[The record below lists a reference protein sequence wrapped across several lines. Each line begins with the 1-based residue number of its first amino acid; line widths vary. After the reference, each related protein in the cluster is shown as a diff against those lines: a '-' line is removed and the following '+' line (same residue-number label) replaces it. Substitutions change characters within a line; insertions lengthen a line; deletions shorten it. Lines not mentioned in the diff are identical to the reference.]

1 MSNRRDERLFL
12 EDITDSIQVIETFV
26 EGMTLEDFKKDRK
39 TFSASIRE
47 LEIIGEAVNNISE
60 ELKREYSQVL
70 WQEIRSFRNK
80 IVHEYFGIDHRIVW
94 DIITNELPILERQV
108 MEIKMDL
115 KDLSPD
121 TGLEKN

>member
-12 EDITDSIQVIETFV
+12 ENIADSIHAIATFV
-26 EGMTLEDFKKDRK
+26 EGMKLEDFKKDRK

-47 LEIIGEAVNNISE
+47 LEIIGEAVNNVSE

-80 IVHEYFGIDHRIVW
+80 IVHEYFGVDHRVVW
-94 DIITNELPILERQV
+94 DIITNELPILEQQI
-108 MEIKMDL
+108 MEIQMNL
-115 KDLSPD
+115 KDD
-121 TGLEKN
+121 RI